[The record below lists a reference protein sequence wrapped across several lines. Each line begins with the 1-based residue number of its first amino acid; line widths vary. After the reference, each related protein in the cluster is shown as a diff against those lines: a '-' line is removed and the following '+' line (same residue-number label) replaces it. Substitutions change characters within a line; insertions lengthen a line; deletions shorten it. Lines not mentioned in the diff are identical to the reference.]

1 MTVRQSLLV
10 ACVLALSGA
19 TVQAQQPHIRP
30 GLWEETI
37 KFKTDDPRANAAMEQ
52 MQQRLAAMPPEQRA
66 QMEKM
71 MAGHGIGMGPGG
83 NTMRVCVTKEQ
94 IARGF
99 HPEDKG
105 HCTRNK
111 VSTSGNVTSFE
122 FACQGEGSATS
133 ITGHGTF
140 TETSD
145 TAFAVATVADTVSQK
160 GTRHIESNIA
170 GKFVSSDCGDVKP
183 MEPPPA
189 R

>member
-1 MTVRQSLLV
+1 MNVRQSLLV

-19 TVQAQQPHIRP
+19 AANAQQPHMRP

-71 MAGHGIGMGPGG
+71 MAGHGMGMGADGS
-83 NTMRVCVTKEQ
+83 TMRVCVTKEQ

-105 HCTRNK
+105 HCSRSN
-111 VSTSGNVTSFE
+111 VSTSGNVTKFD
-122 FACQGEGSATS
+122 FACQSERSTV
-133 ITGHGTF
+133 TGHGAF
-140 TETSD
+140 TEMGD
-145 TAFAVATVADTVSQK
+145 TAFNVVSSTEMVSEKRTMHMQSE
-160 GTRHIESNIA
+160 IN
-170 GKFVSSDCGDVKP
+170 GKFVAGDCGDVKP
-183 MEPPPA
+183 IEPPPA
-189 R
+189 K